1 MKCIEF
7 AFLKD
12 VEIGRCDLMYRTVL
26 SERDVQYAKRDLE
39 IPTVP
44 KSRE

>member
-1 MKCIEF
+1 MQCIEF

-12 VEIGRCDLMYRTVL
+12 VEIGLFDLMNRTVL

-39 IPTVP
+39 IPSVP